1 MRAWRCHRL
10 SPIDL
15 SGEVLAGLSARP
27 GRTAL
32 TVLGT
37 VIGLAALVAT
47 VGLSQT
53 AGNRIVGRF
62 DELAATEVRINSRPP
77 ASEGEDTSIPWDAPA
92 RMENLNGVV
101 SAGTVSTVDTEG
113 SLVSTSPVRDPARRT
128 DLNLS
133 VLAASPTLFDAVH
146 ANLFAGRFF
155 DEGHSRRAERVA
167 LLGATAAE
175 RLGVTS
181 LDEPTAIRVGDQ
193 LFLVAGIIAT
203 VDRQF
208 DILGAVVIPEGTARS
223 LYHLTQPETVIVET
237 RIGANSLIAKQS
249 RPALRPDNPSVLEVA
264 VPPEPQRVREAVQS
278 DLNLLFVIL
287 GLVAL
292 VVGAIGIAN
301 VTLVSVMERTGEIGL
316 RRSLGATKA
325 HIAAQFLLESS
336 AMGLIGGI
344 LGAAIGT
351 SMIVAVALIQTWTPV
366 MSLAVP
372 FAAPAVGALIGLLAG
387 LFPALRAAS
396 LEPVEALR
404 SST

>member
-1 MRAWRCHRL
+1 MTGRRRHRL
-10 SPIDL
+10 SFIDL
-15 SGEVLAGLSARP
+15 AGEVLAGLLARP

-62 DELAATEVRINSRPP
+62 DELAATEIRISSRPP

-92 RMENLNGVV
+92 RMQSLNGVV
-101 SAGTVSTVDTEG
+101 TAASVSTVDTG
-113 SLVSTSPVRDPARRT
+113 GALVSTSPVRDPARRT

-133 VLAASPTLFDAVH
+133 VLAASPTLFDTVH
-146 ANLFAGRFF
+146 ARLLVGRYF
-155 DEGHSRRAERVA
+155 DEQHSRRAERVA

-175 RLGVTS
+175 RLGVAS
-181 LDEPTAIRVGDQ
+181 LDELSAVRIGDE
-193 LFLVAGIIAT
+193 LFLVAGIVGT

-223 LYHLTQPETVIVET
+223 LYHLAQPETVIVET
-237 RIGANSLIAKQS
+237 RIGANALIAKQA

-264 VPPEPQRVREAVQS
+264 VPAEPRRVRDAVQS
-278 DLNLLFVIL
+278 DLNLLFVVL

-316 RRSLGATKA
+316 RRSLGATKV
-325 HIAAQFLLESS
+325 HIATQFLLESS
-336 AMGLIGGI
+336 TMGLIGGI

-351 SMIVAVALIQTWTPV
+351 SVIVSVALVQTWTPV
-366 MSLAVP
+366 LNLAVP
-372 FAAPAVGALIGLLAG
+372 FAAPVVGALIGLLAG

-404 SST
+404 STT